1 MYTSIGKKES
11 ETNGKLVRALEKC
24 DRLEFEV
31 QKLRQ
36 ELSEYHFYE
45 FDL

>member
-1 MYTSIGKKES
+1 MYTAMGKKES
-11 ETNGKLVRALEKC
+11 ETNDNLVRALEKC
-24 DRLEFEV
+24 DSLDLEV
-31 QKLRQ
+31 QKLRR

>member
-1 MYTSIGKKES
+1 MYTAMGKKES
-11 ETNGKLVRALEKC
+11 ETNDKLVCAMEKC
-24 DRLEFEV
+24 DRLEYEV